1 MRAGTGSLPTIFP
14 PLYTQPGLCSVLTAL
29 FHEQQGARSKGLG
42 KAVAW
47 TLGKAVQGTE
57 EDETYPS
64 KVEALSERRV
74 RVLSGDSR
82 KAGHI

>member
-1 MRAGTGSLPTIFP
+1 M
-14 PLYTQPGLCSVLTAL
+14 AL

-42 KAVAW
+42 KAIAW

-64 KVEALSERRV
+64 KTEDETSPSKVEGGGLSERRV